1 MTGPN
6 GAGKSSLLRALC
18 GFLPL
23 EAGGFAL
30 EGGDAE
36 RTLGEQ
42 AHYLGHA
49 DGVKGALTAGENLAF
64 AAAMLGGRSS
74 REAERAAL
82 ARIGLAHVIDF
93 PARLLS
99 AGQRRRVALARLL
112 IADRPLWL
120 LDEPATAL
128 DAAAQAALAAIMQA
142 HLRGGGIIVAAA
154 HAPLGLEGAKE
165 LNLGAIGGRR
175 REDALALTPALS
187 RKRERG
193 ARNPSPACGRRWPR
207 TARPDEGWPMTP
219 AFALFVREL
228 RIAGRIGGGAPVGA
242 VFFLILVAVMPFA
255 LGPDLNLL
263 ARLGPAI
270 LWIAALLA
278 TLLGLDRLFQADHED
293 GSLDLIVNG
302 SLPLEVAVLIK
313 CAAHW
318 TASALP
324 LIVVSP
330 LFGLMLAMTPT
341 PLILV
346 AATLLAGTPAL
357 TMIGAIGAALTVSLR
372 RGGLLIAVLVLPLT
386 IPVLI
391 FGVAAASAASGGAAP
406 FLAPFLML
414 CALSIFAI
422 AAAPFAAAAGL
433 RHVRE

>member
-1 MTGPN
+1 MRLSAWDLTIERGGRRLFAGLSFSAESGAALIVTGPN

-36 RTLGEQ
+36 CTLGEQ

-142 HLRGGGIIVAAA
+142 HLRGGGIVVAAA

-165 LNLGAIGGRR
+165 LNLGAIGG
-175 REDALALTPALS
+175 
-187 RKRERG
+187 
-193 ARNPSPACGRRWPR
+193 
-207 TARPDEGWPMTP
+207 
-219 AFALFVREL
+219 
-228 RIAGRIGGGAPVGA
+228 AP
-242 VFFLILVAVMPFA
+242 
-255 LGPDLNLL
+255 
-263 ARLGPAI
+263 
-270 LWIAALLA
+270 
-278 TLLGLDRLFQADHED
+278 T
-293 GSLDLIVNG
+293 
-302 SLPLEVAVLIK
+302 
-313 CAAHW
+313 
-318 TASALP
+318 
-324 LIVVSP
+324 
-330 LFGLMLAMTPT
+330 
-341 PLILV
+341 
-346 AATLLAGTPAL
+346 
-357 TMIGAIGAALTVSLR
+357 
-372 RGGLLIAVLVLPLT
+372 
-386 IPVLI
+386 
-391 FGVAAASAASGGAAP
+391 
-406 FLAPFLML
+406 
-414 CALSIFAI
+414 
-422 AAAPFAAAAGL
+422 
-433 RHVRE
+433 